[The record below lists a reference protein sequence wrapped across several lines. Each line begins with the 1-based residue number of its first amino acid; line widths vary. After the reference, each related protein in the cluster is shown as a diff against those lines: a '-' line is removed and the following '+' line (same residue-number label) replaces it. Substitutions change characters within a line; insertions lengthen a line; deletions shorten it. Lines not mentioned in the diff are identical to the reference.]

1 MGTHLMRN
9 IEKIRVLI
17 VDDEPLG
24 RSMIRRMLENHSE
37 AEIIG
42 ECEDGLEAI
51 AAIESDA
58 PDLVF
63 LDVQMPEMDGFE
75 VLENI
80 SKERSPVVV
89 FVTAFDEYALRA
101 FDVSALDYLLKP
113 YDRKRF
119 ERAFERAVSHI
130 ETQTNNLDKKQILSL
145 LSQTAKP
152 EPFIERFIIKSGGR
166 VIFLN
171 TEEII
176 WIEAEGNYVLL
187 HTAQKAYIFRQAIG
201 KLEQQ
206 LNPQVFIRISRSG
219 IVNRNF
225 IKELHTEFRGSYN
238 VVLKNGT
245 ELKLSNRYRTNVN
258 KYSGG
263 TL

>member
-1 MGTHLMRN
+1 MR
-9 IEKIRVLI
+9 KSDKVRVLI

-24 RSMIRRMLENHSE
+24 RTMVRRMLENHPE
-37 AEIIG
+37 AEVIG
-42 ECEDGLEAI
+42 ECENGHEAI
-51 AAIESDA
+51 AAIGSDA

-63 LDVQMPEMDGFE
+63 LDVQMPEIDGFE

-80 SKERSPVVV
+80 NSEEPPVII

-101 FDVSALDYLLKP
+101 FDVNALDYLLKP

-119 ERAFERAVSHI
+119 EQAFERAAIHI
-130 ETQTNNLDKKQILSL
+130 KTRTNELDSRQILSL
-145 LSQTAKP
+145 LSQAPKR
-152 EPFIERFIIKSGGR
+152 ESFIERFIIKSDGR

-187 HTAQKAYIFRQAIG
+187 HAAQKAHIFREAIG
-201 KLEQQ
+201 KLEEQ

-238 VVLKNGT
+238 VILKNGT
-245 ELKLSNRYRTNVN
+245 ELKLSNRYRENLS

-263 TL
+263 KL